1 MARNPFDHT
10 VNLEPIPTK
19 KHHVKIK
26 DWKTGKTV
34 FEQEDVEAPETW
46 SDTAVNIATSRW
58 FRGKLG
64 TPERETSTE
73 QMFRRVAREITTAG
87 VSLGHIKADERQGF
101 EDYLVLLQQHQKGV
115 FNTPVYLNAGWTE
128 DPRTSACFLLAVEDN
143 YESLTHHTEVEARVF
158 QHGGGAGVYVG
169 NISHEGRALSKGGYA
184 SGPLYFNE
192 GWDRSSG
199 AIKSGGSHRRAARDV
214 TLPIDHPDCY
224 RDKEYLASL
233 PVAALDTDFIREKQ
247 IYEQIRKDLASLG
260 HDVSMNSLVDYVL
273 PAQNANRAV
282 LVYDKF
288 LQAVKEDKEWDV
300 ICPRTKEVVWTY
312 QAKTVWEALCYATWY
327 AADPTIKF
335 FDNINDW
342 NVCTK
347 GRITLKDG
355 TILDLDNMEITT
367 SNPCG
372 SREMRLKTR
381 GGYKEIGFLEES
393 GKTVEIWDGKAFRP
407 AEFKVTGRRQ
417 LCKIVLEDGR
427 TLRFTPD
434 HVFFAYDI
442 HSEFVY
448 EEQVEVKNL
457 LGWYLYDEEKN
468 VVDEVDS
475 ALVQVVGLEL
485 CEGTELVYDFTML
498 EGEPYA
504 ICEGFKVHNCNEV
517 IYPVPLVSGAL
528 IACNLAMLRLT
539 KYFDT
544 KTQRFDVD
552 AYIADV
558 RVLLTCQDII
568 VDYASYPTEI
578 GTEWTRANRILG
590 LSISDLGGLLMLRG
604 LPYDSDEG
612 RTFAKQIAALHFFA
626 AYNHSTHMAESLGP
640 CENYERNR
648 DQVRKVF
655 NKHRDAWVV
664 ADFNTAESY
673 LEEVV
678 SILISATSKNLDSFG
693 LRNMQVV
700 PYAPQGTTGMI
711 TDCYATGPEP
721 LIAIQS
727 FKTLSGGGTVIQAPP
742 VVAVAMEAMGLDPDA
757 HYKELVET
765 GTLEGYP
772 DSVVK
777 VFETALGISVGN
789 EVKLHIHPNGHVDM
803 IAAVQPFISGSA
815 SKTCNVPNS
824 YTPQD
829 IGALYMRAWEKGVK
843 AISIYRDGCKG
854 AQPVSIKKEE
864 KKEDTEQAEVIDSAL
879 VHNLQEQIANLKGE
893 LSKRS
898 VPIQAHRVKLP
909 DSVCSQRLK
918 LRMAGHELYMHVGL
932 FEDGSIGEVFLT
944 GVQGSFVA
952 GMVDAFAT
960 LLSLGL
966 QYGVPFEDLY
976 RKFEAVSFAP
986 QGFVAGLGFCAS
998 IPALVVKSLKVG
1010 IDTGAYKRYADA
1022 FYGKSHSEV
1031 LPVVESVPV
1040 EAGSDVSDE
1049 DGHTHT
1055 VTGEPCPN
1063 CGSLLVQTGK
1073 CKTCVSCGYNSGG
1086 CG

>member
-10 VNLEPIPTK
+10 VKLDPIHTK

-26 DWKTGKTV
+26 DWKTGKIV
-34 FEQEDVEAPETW
+34 FEQEGVEAPETW

-73 QMFRRVAREITTAG
+73 QMFRRVAQEITTAG
-87 VSLGHIKADERQGF
+87 VSTGHIKADERQGF
-101 EDYLVLLQQHQKGV
+101 EAYMVLLQQHQKGV
-115 FNTPVYLNAGWTE
+115 FNTPVYLNAGWSK

-169 NISHEGRALSKGGYA
+169 NISHEGRPLGKGGYA

-247 IYEQIRKDLASLG
+247 IYEKIRKDLASLG

-288 LQAVKEDKEWDV
+288 LQAVEQDKEWNV

-312 QAKTVWEALCYATWY
+312 QARTVWDALCYATWY

-335 FDNINDW
+335 FDNINEW

-355 TILDLDNMEITT
+355 TILDLDNMMIYL
-367 SNPCG
+367 SNP
-372 SREMRLKTR
+372 
-381 GGYKEIGFLEES
+381 
-393 GKTVEIWDGKAFRP
+393 
-407 AEFKVTGRRQ
+407 
-417 LCKIVLEDGR
+417 
-427 TLRFTPD
+427 
-434 HVFFAYDI
+434 
-442 HSEFVY
+442 
-448 EEQVEVKNL
+448 
-457 LGWYLYDEEKN
+457 
-468 VVDEVDS
+468 
-475 ALVQVVGLEL
+475 
-485 CEGTELVYDFTML
+485 
-498 EGEPYA
+498 
-504 ICEGFKVHNCNEV
+504 CNEV
-517 IYPVPLVSGAL
+517 IYPVPLVSEAL
-528 IACNLAMLRLT
+528 ISCNLAMLRLT
-539 KYFDT
+539 EYFDT
-544 KTQRFDVD
+544 ATQKFDVN

-558 RVLLTCQDII
+558 RVLLTCQDIL

-612 RTFAKQIAALHFFA
+612 RNFAEKIAALHFFA
-626 AYNHSTHMAESLGP
+626 AYNHSTCMANNLGP
-640 CENYERNR
+640 CENYERNK

-655 NKHRDAWVV
+655 DKHRCAFNHV
-664 ADFNTAESY
+664 APDPTEDSY
-673 LEEVV
+673 LVDAV
-678 SILISATSKNLDSFG
+678 DVLAANTSLNLDACG

-700 PYAPQGTTGMI
+700 SYAPQGTTGMI
-711 TDCYATGPEP
+711 TDCHATGPEP

-727 FKTLSGGGTVIQAPP
+727 FKTLSGGGTVVQAPA
-742 VVAVAMEAMGLDPDA
+742 VVAEAMEAMGLDPEA

-765 GTLEGYP
+765 GTLKDYP
-772 DSVVK
+772 ESVVK

-824 YTPQD
+824 YTPED
-829 IGALYMRAWEKGVK
+829 IGALYLRAWQKGVK

-864 KKEDTEQAEVIDSAL
+864 KKEDAEQVEVIDSAL

-898 VPIQAHRVKLP
+898 VPVQAHRVKLP
-909 DSVCSQRLK
+909 DSVCSQRVK

-998 IPALVVKSLKVG
+998 IPALVMKSLKVG

-1022 FYGKSHSEV
+1022 FYGNNHSEV
-1031 LPVVESVPV
+1031 LPVVESASV
-1040 EAGSDVSDE
+1040 EAGSDVSE
-1049 DGHTHT
+1049 GAGHNHN